1 MDEKTIT
8 HARPPGFV
16 FFLWENDYSVITSAK
31 PKKNMQMKRKVE
43 KMKKYNA
50 LLLSALMV
58 LCLFAGCGTQ
68 ESETSEPPAAESAGP
83 VETAGAG
90 ETEGGYKFGLTTMGE
105 ASFWDAVEEGVLN
118 VMNEGD
124 ELIFVEGEHGNAAGQ
139 VDIIEDFIAQ
149 GCDLVFFNPVDA
161 DAATSC
167 LNLLEEAGIPVI
179 NFDSACTDMST
190 VETFCATDNYAAGAL
205 AAEYMMSEHPD
216 GGTVAILVYESASS
230 CVERCDG
237 FRDAVEAS
245 GKWTI
250 VTELDGGNTTD
261 AALPVA
267 EDIVTANPDLDCIF
281 CGNDEMALGAYS
293 AITGAGADVD
303 LYSVNGGPEAKA
315 KMLADG
321 EEGVWRATSAQQ
333 PIKMGETICE
343 LAYQYLAGE
352 ELESEYLIDAF
363 IISPANIEEY
373 AGRDWQ

>member
-8 HARPPGFV
+8 HTRPPGFV

-31 PKKNMQMKRKVE
+31 PKKNM
-43 KMKKYNA
+43 KMKKYIA

-68 ESETSEPPAAESAGP
+68 ESETSEPPAAESADP

-179 NFDSACTDMST
+179 NFDSA
-190 VETFCATDNYAAGAL
+190 
-205 AAEYMMSEHPD
+205 
-216 GGTVAILVYESASS
+216 
-230 CVERCDG
+230 
-237 FRDAVEAS
+237 
-245 GKWTI
+245 
-250 VTELDGGNTTD
+250 
-261 AALPVA
+261 
-267 EDIVTANPDLDCIF
+267 
-281 CGNDEMALGAYS
+281 
-293 AITGAGADVD
+293 
-303 LYSVNGGPEAKA
+303 
-315 KMLADG
+315 
-321 EEGVWRATSAQQ
+321 QQ

-373 AGRDWQ
+373 AGSDWQ

>member
-1 MDEKTIT
+1 MNEKTIT

-43 KMKKYNA
+43 KMKKYIA

-139 VDIIEDFIAQ
+139 VDITEDFIAQ

-161 DAATSC
+161 D
-167 LNLLEEAGIPVI
+167 
-179 NFDSACTDMST
+179 
-190 VETFCATDNYAAGAL
+190 
-205 AAEYMMSEHPD
+205 
-216 GGTVAILVYESASS
+216 
-230 CVERCDG
+230 
-237 FRDAVEAS
+237 
-245 GKWTI
+245 
-250 VTELDGGNTTD
+250 
-261 AALPVA
+261 
-267 EDIVTANPDLDCIF
+267 
-281 CGNDEMALGAYS
+281 
-293 AITGAGADVD
+293 VD

-315 KMLADG
+315 KMLVDG

-373 AGRDWQ
+373 AGSDWQ

>member
-1 MDEKTIT
+1 
-8 HARPPGFV
+8 
-16 FFLWENDYSVITSAK
+16 
-31 PKKNMQMKRKVE
+31 
-43 KMKKYNA
+43 
-50 LLLSALMV
+50 
-58 LCLFAGCGTQ
+58 
-68 ESETSEPPAAESAGP
+68 
-83 VETAGAG
+83 
-90 ETEGGYKFGLTTMGE
+90 MGE

-205 AAEYMMSEHPD
+205 AA
-216 GGTVAILVYESASS
+216 
-230 CVERCDG
+230 C
-237 FRDAVEAS
+237 
-245 GKWTI
+245 
-250 VTELDGGNTTD
+250 
-261 AALPVA
+261 
-267 EDIVTANPDLDCIF
+267 
-281 CGNDEMALGAYS
+281 S

-373 AGRDWQ
+373 AGSDWQ

>member
-1 MDEKTIT
+1 M
-8 HARPPGFV
+8 
-16 FFLWENDYSVITSAK
+16 
-31 PKKNMQMKRKVE
+31 
-43 KMKKYNA
+43 
-50 LLLSALMV
+50 
-58 LCLFAGCGTQ
+58 
-68 ESETSEPPAAESAGP
+68 
-83 VETAGAG
+83 
-90 ETEGGYKFGLTTMGE
+90 
-105 ASFWDAVEEGVLN
+105 
-118 VMNEGD
+118 MNEGD

-139 VDIIEDFIAQ
+139 VDIIEDFIAR

-190 VETFCATDNYAAGAL
+190 AETFCATDNYAAGAL

>member
-31 PKKNMQMKRKVE
+31 PKKNMKMKRKVE
-43 KMKKYNA
+43 KMKKYIA

-190 VETFCATDNYAAGAL
+190 VETFCATDNYAAGRM
-205 AAEYMMSEHPD
+205 AAQ
-216 GGTVAILVYESASS
+216 
-230 CVERCDG
+230 
-237 FRDAVEAS
+237 
-245 GKWTI
+245 
-250 VTELDGGNTTD
+250 
-261 AALPVA
+261 AALEGV
-267 EDIVTANPDLDCIF
+267 EGELVVGLVNYDESTAN
-281 CGNDEMALGAYS
+281 GQER
-293 AITGAGADVD
+293 
-303 LYSVNGGPEAKA
+303 ER
-315 KMLADG
+315 
-321 EEGVWRATSAQQ
+321 GVRPATQ
-333 PIKMGETICE
+333 PT
-343 LAYQYLAGE
+343 
-352 ELESEYLIDAF
+352 
-363 IISPANIEEY
+363 
-373 AGRDWQ
+373 AGRRLARHLRPAAHQDGRDHLRAGISVSRRRGA

>member
-1 MDEKTIT
+1 MKVFKKMLSL
-8 HARPPGFV
+8 FV
-16 FFLWENDYSVITSAK
+16 LSNHSSE
-31 PKKNMQMKRKVE
+31 KNMKMKRKVE
-43 KMKKYNA
+43 KMKKYIA

-68 ESETSEPPAAESAGP
+68 ESETSEPPAVESADP

-179 NFDSACTDMST
+179 NFDSA
-190 VETFCATDNYAAGAL
+190 
-205 AAEYMMSEHPD
+205 H
-216 GGTVAILVYESASS
+216 
-230 CVERCDG
+230 
-237 FRDAVEAS
+237 
-245 GKWTI
+245 
-250 VTELDGGNTTD
+250 
-261 AALPVA
+261 
-267 EDIVTANPDLDCIF
+267 
-281 CGNDEMALGAYS
+281 
-293 AITGAGADVD
+293 
-303 LYSVNGGPEAKA
+303 
-315 KMLADG
+315 
-321 EEGVWRATSAQQ
+321 Q

-373 AGRDWQ
+373 AGSDWQ

>member
-1 MDEKTIT
+1 
-8 HARPPGFV
+8 
-16 FFLWENDYSVITSAK
+16 
-31 PKKNMQMKRKVE
+31 
-43 KMKKYNA
+43 MKKYIA

-68 ESETSEPPAAESAGP
+68 ESETSEPPAAESADP

-139 VDIIEDFIAQ
+139 ADIIEDFIAQ

-237 FRDAVEAS
+237 FRDAV
-245 GKWTI
+245 
-250 VTELDGGNTTD
+250 
-261 AALPVA
+261 
-267 EDIVTANPDLDCIF
+267 
-281 CGNDEMALGAYS
+281 
-293 AITGAGADVD
+293 
-303 LYSVNGGPEAKA
+303 
-315 KMLADG
+315 
-321 EEGVWRATSAQQ
+321 
-333 PIKMGETICE
+333 
-343 LAYQYLAGE
+343 
-352 ELESEYLIDAF
+352 
-363 IISPANIEEY
+363 
-373 AGRDWQ
+373 

>member
-1 MDEKTIT
+1 MNEKTIT

-31 PKKNMQMKRKVE
+31 PKKNMKMKRKVE
-43 KMKKYNA
+43 KMKKYIA

-68 ESETSEPPAAESAGP
+68 ESETSEPPAAESADP

-90 ETEGGYKFGLTTMGE
+90 
-105 ASFWDAVEEGVLN
+105 
-118 VMNEGD
+118 
-124 ELIFVEGEHGNAAGQ
+124 
-139 VDIIEDFIAQ
+139 
-149 GCDLVFFNPVDA
+149 
-161 DAATSC
+161 
-167 LNLLEEAGIPVI
+167 
-179 NFDSACTDMST
+179 
-190 VETFCATDNYAAGAL
+190 ETFCATDNYAAGAL

-373 AGRDWQ
+373 AGSDWQ

>member
-1 MDEKTIT
+1 MNEKTIT

-16 FFLWENDYSVITSAK
+16 FFMWENDYSVITSAK

-43 KMKKYNA
+43 KMKKYIA

-68 ESETSEPPAAESAGP
+68 ESETSEPPAAESADP

-205 AAEYMMSEHPD
+205 
-216 GGTVAILVYESASS
+216 
-230 CVERCDG
+230 
-237 FRDAVEAS
+237 
-245 GKWTI
+245 
-250 VTELDGGNTTD
+250 
-261 AALPVA
+261 
-267 EDIVTANPDLDCIF
+267 
-281 CGNDEMALGAYS
+281 GAYS

-373 AGRDWQ
+373 AGSDWQ

>member
-1 MDEKTIT
+1 
-8 HARPPGFV
+8 
-16 FFLWENDYSVITSAK
+16 
-31 PKKNMQMKRKVE
+31 
-43 KMKKYNA
+43 MKKYIA

-90 ETEGGYKFGLTTMGE
+90 ETEGSYKFGLTTMGE

-179 NFDSACTDMST
+179 NFDSA
-190 VETFCATDNYAAGAL
+190 
-205 AAEYMMSEHPD
+205 H
-216 GGTVAILVYESASS
+216 
-230 CVERCDG
+230 
-237 FRDAVEAS
+237 
-245 GKWTI
+245 
-250 VTELDGGNTTD
+250 
-261 AALPVA
+261 
-267 EDIVTANPDLDCIF
+267 
-281 CGNDEMALGAYS
+281 
-293 AITGAGADVD
+293 
-303 LYSVNGGPEAKA
+303 
-315 KMLADG
+315 
-321 EEGVWRATSAQQ
+321 Q